1 MASSTI
7 LLRGKITDRVVY
19 EGLILTKEDFNFE
32 GRTEDKLY
40 ICLSKR

>member
-1 MASSTI
+1 MAVSNV
-7 LLRGKITDRVVY
+7 LLRDKNTKPVVY